1 MITFYGKFINIIDYI
16 SLSEIIFS
24 FTDDI
29 FNFFKIA
36 IVYVLGWIFN
46 DFIHAIQRKEHTQQ
60 TENSQIENKNYLRN
74 IIIIIAIAHI
84 IGIVIGQLYN
94 PKIGYVAINYLV
106 YLTILYV
113 YFMGNRRDSY
123 AKYLGVLIVF
133 FFTIK
138 SDSDLEA
145 EYLKQGISTQV
156 VEIRFQNEIIT
167 SDSSYVYLGK
177 TEEYL
182 FFYNRNNQSTTVYK
196 NDEVSMIRI
205 KGKI

>member
-1 MITFYGKFINIIDYI
+1 
-16 SLSEIIFS
+16 
-24 FTDDI
+24 
-29 FNFFKIA
+29 
-36 IVYVLGWIFN
+36 
-46 DFIHAIQRKEHTQQ
+46 
-60 TENSQIENKNYLRN
+60 
-74 IIIIIAIAHI
+74 
-84 IGIVIGQLYN
+84 
-94 PKIGYVAINYLV
+94 
-106 YLTILYV
+106 
-113 YFMGNRRDSY
+113 MGNRRDSY